1 MRLGARP
8 SVEELVDVAEA
19 AATAAGAVLA
29 RFAATR
35 QGGGDVGVRDKG
47 SARDL
52 VTDADVAAQAAVV
65 EVLAARRPD
74 DGILGEEQADR
85 PGTSGL
91 RWLVDPLDGTTN
103 FVYGRPDWCVSVAC
117 EATAASVP
125 DEAGGLLAGAVY
137 DPTRGQLYLAGLGR
151 GAWRDGTR
159 LGPLGP
165 GTLAEAL
172 VATGFHYDL
181 DLRRREAALVA
192 GLLPRIRDLR
202 RNGSAALD
210 LAGVAAGQADAFV
223 EAGVHPW
230 DWSAGGLL
238 VTEAGGR
245 ATMTDLDPMGLL
257 VAAEPGLH
265 RELLRVIGEL
275 TAAG

>member
-1 MRLGARP
+1 MTGPPAR
-8 SVEELVDVAEA
+8 VAELVDVAEA
-19 AATAAGAVLA
+19 AARAAGAVLA
-29 RFAATR
+29 RFAARR
-35 QGGGDVGVRDKG
+35 QAGGDLGLRDKG

-52 VTDADVAAQAAVV
+52 VTDADVAAQAAVA
-65 EVLAARRPD
+65 EVLAARRPA
-74 DGILGEEQADR
+74 DGVLGEEQPEQ
-85 PGTSGL
+85 PGSSGL

-117 EATAASVP
+117 EDTS
-125 DEAGGLLAGAVY
+125 AGELIAGAVFE
-137 DPTRGQLYLAGLGR
+137 PTRGQLWLAGLGL

-165 GTLAEAL
+165 SPLAEAL

-181 DLRRREAALVA
+181 ALRRREAAMVA
-192 GLLPRIRDLR
+192 ELLPRVRDLR

-210 LAGVAAGQADAFV
+210 LAGVAAGQADAFI

-230 DWSAGGLL
+230 DWAAGALL
-238 VTEAGGR
+238 VTEAGGL

-257 VAAEPGLH
+257 VAANPALH
-265 RELLRVIGEL
+265 GELLEL
-275 TAAG
+275 VASLVA

>member
-1 MRLGARP
+1 MTAP
-8 SVEELVDVAEA
+8 APVAELVDVAEA
-19 AATAAGAVLA
+19 AARAAGEVLA
-29 RFAATR
+29 RFAARR
-35 QGGGDVGVRDKG
+35 QAGGDLGLRDKG

-52 VTDADVAAQAAVV
+52 VTDADVAAQAAVA
-65 EVLAARRPD
+65 EVLAARRPG
-74 DGILGEEQADR
+74 DGILGEEQAEQ
-85 PGTSGL
+85 PGSSGL

-117 EATAASVP
+117 EAVHEP
-125 DEAGGLLAGAVY
+125 GRPLAGAVFE
-137 DPTRGQLYLAGLGR
+137 PTRGQLWLAGLGL

-165 GTLAEAL
+165 SPLAEAL

-181 DLRRREAALVA
+181 ALRRREAAMVA
-192 GLLPRIRDLR
+192 ELLPRVRDLR
-202 RNGSAALD
+202 RNGSAALE

-230 DWSAGGLL
+230 DWAAGGLL

-257 VAAEPGLH
+257 VAANPALH
-265 RELLRVIGEL
+265 DELLEL
-275 TAAG
+275 LAGLAA